1 MDQPEAPQPI
11 RQCDAERVIFR
22 KLKALYDG
30 NHKEHCWHIL
40 NRVIPPELFSG
51 LGLRAKQPG
60 SLPSKK
66 KSQPNS
72 DSAPSGSGY
81 SGTGPPSKL
90 FKNKKGKAVKP
101 VAVEIP
107 PDQNDPDFAHYHAVR
122 QLADQQEA
130 EFQEARKRKRIAEQ
144 EKKDAYDSKS
154 FQTIYKINLTYF
166 VYFSHFF

>member
-1 MDQPEAPQPI
+1 M
-11 RQCDAERVIFR
+11 
-22 KLKALYDG
+22 
-30 NHKEHCWHIL
+30 
-40 NRVIPPELFSG
+40 
-51 LGLRAKQPG
+51 
-60 SLPSKK
+60 
-66 KSQPNS
+66 
-72 DSAPSGSGY
+72 
-81 SGTGPPSKL
+81 

>member
-60 SLPSKK
+60 PLPSKK

-107 PDQNDPDFAHYHAVR
+107 PDQNDPISLIITRSVSWPTN
-122 QLADQQEA
+122 
-130 EFQEARKRKRIAEQ
+130 RKRNFKRLVRGSGSLSRR
-144 EKKDAYDSKS
+144 KRTLMTVSPFKPFTK
-154 FQTIYKINLTYF
+154 
-166 VYFSHFF
+166 